1 MDGRAG
7 LPCGLRG
14 EGRGGLRRQG
24 CCLIRW
30 KRAPE
35 KLNMDENAVASTIE
49 EIHKGMGAPLNYNS
63 FEKMETYRIEV
74 SVSAHRLFSSFP
86 IRQNS
91 PVFCS
96 AGRRAM

>member
-14 EGRGGLRRQG
+14 EGRGGMRRQG

-63 FEKMETYRIEV
+63 EDSLRSTVRCACIACDEEFIRIV
-74 SVSAHRLFSSFP
+74 KK
-86 IRQNS
+86 
-91 PVFCS
+91 
-96 AGRRAM
+96 